1 MVKEALAERANM
13 LHSAPHLTRPLPIM
27 LPVYQWWQVPYYWF
41 GIKCYDLVAGD
52 ANVKSSYY
60 LSKRDALEL
69 FPMLKGDKLCGA
81 IVYYDGQ
88 QDDARMNLAIAL
100 TAARQGATVVNHVEV
115 VKLLKKTD
123 SRGDEKLCGATVK
136 DTITGKVWD
145 VKAKCIIN
153 ATGPFTD
160 HIRKMDDPTIKTI
173 CCPSSGVHIVLPG
186 YYSPQQMGLLDP
198 STSDGRVIFFLP
210 WLNQTIAGT
219 TDLPCE
225 VTHNPVPTEDEIQF
239 ILTEIKN
246 YLNADV
252 EVRRGDVL
260 SAWSGIRPLVS
271 DPNKGDTQS
280 LARNHIVHVSPSN
293 LVTIAGGKWTT
304 YRAMAEHTMD
314 AAISACNLKPVKM
327 ESQTAN
333 LVLEGGQGWTPTM
346 YIRLVQD
353 FGLDMEVAQ
362 HLARSYGDRSFP
374 VAKLAALTGKRWPII
389 GRKIHPEFPYI
400 DAEIRYGCREYAM
413 TAIDMIARRLR
424 LAFLNVQAAQEAL
437 PAIVDIMAEE
447 LGWSKDEK
455 ERQIKSATEFLATE
469 MGSIVNRASR
479 DKIPINLSKDE
490 IQLYIK
496 RFQIIDKENKG
507 YVSINDIRR
516 GLKVGCAV
524 VFL

>member
-1 MVKEALAERANM
+1 MIRFV
-13 LHSAPHLTRPLPIM
+13 
-27 LPVYQWWQVPYYWF
+27 
-41 GIKCYDLVAGD
+41 
-52 ANVKSSYY
+52 
-60 LSKRDALEL
+60 
-69 FPMLKGDKLCGA
+69 
-81 IVYYDGQ
+81 GQ
-88 QDDARMNLAIAL
+88 QDDARMNLAVAL
-100 TAARQGATVVNHVEV
+100 TAARQGATVVNHIEV
-115 VKLLKKTD
+115 TRLLKKKNA
-123 SRGDEKLCGATVK
+123 SGEEVLSGAVVR
-136 DTITGKVWD
+136 DTITGKEWE

-160 HIRKMDDPTIKTI
+160 HIRRMDDPKVKTI

-210 WLNQTIAGT
+210 WQNQTIAGT
-219 TDLPCE
+219 TDLPCD
-225 VTHNPVPTEDEIQF
+225 VTHNPKPTEDEIEF

-246 YLNADV
+246 YLNNDV

-271 DPNKGDTQS
+271 DPNKDDTQS
-280 LARNHIVHVSPSN
+280 LARNHIVHVSKSG

-304 YRAMAEHTMD
+304 YRAMAQHTMD
-314 AAISACNLKPVKM
+314 AAIKACNLKPEKE
-327 ESQTAN
+327 ESQTDMM
-333 LVLEGGQGWTPTM
+333 LLEGAHGWTPTM

-353 FGLDMEVAQ
+353 FGLECEVAQ
-362 HLARSYGDRSFP
+362 HLAQSYGDRAFA

-400 DAEIRYGCREYAM
+400 DAEIRYGVREYAC

-447 LGWSKDEK
+447 LKWSKDEK
-455 ERQIKSATEFLATE
+455 EKQIKAASEFLATE
-469 MGSIVNRASR
+469 MGQMVNRASR
-479 DKIPINLSKDE
+479 DKIPINLSKEE
-490 IQLYIK
+490 IQTYIK

-516 GLKVGCAV
+516 GLKVIFMHKYFDIDIFGAFCE
-524 VFL
+524 